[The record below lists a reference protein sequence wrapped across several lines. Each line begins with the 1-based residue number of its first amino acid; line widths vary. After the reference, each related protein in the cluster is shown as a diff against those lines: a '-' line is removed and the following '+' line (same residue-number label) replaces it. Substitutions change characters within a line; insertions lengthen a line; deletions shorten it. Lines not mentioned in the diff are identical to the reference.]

1 MIPIRQSVKE
11 TILSLPTL
19 SATKAAPGIETRVLG
34 ADALDALAPQWAA
47 RVEACDRA
55 TVFSGPLFQT
65 ALARVFFPDL
75 PRRAVAVF
83 RGAAL
88 AGLLPLMPL
97 PLRQGPMTLRE
108 AGFAR
113 NPHTLRNH
121 LLCDPDPDTVGG
133 LLAAALGAVSSD
145 TLLLQNL
152 PDAGGTLALCAD
164 AAQRLGCRVDP
175 PTPGRTLMVCDF
187 EGSYDDYLATRSGQ
201 FRRQIRKRRRDL
213 EAAGALSIP
222 ALSGAAIT
230 AAMPAWRA
238 VVAASWQGQADEGE
252 DMSQATWAFHESLA
266 ACGRL
271 WIAYLDGR
279 PIAAL
284 RMLEDS
290 RAAYVHTMHF
300 DPAMRELAPGV
311 VIFDA
316 MMRDAARRGVARVD
330 FNGANHFFSRWATGS
345 LAHSTLR
352 IYRNTLRGRAG
363 RMARRLLA
371 ARRAAGQPKQA

>member
-1 MIPIRQSVKE
+1 MSPVS
-11 TILSLPTL
+11 LSPTE
-19 SATKAAPGIETRVLG
+19 AAPGIAARVLE
-34 ADALDALAPQWAA
+34 ADDLDALAAQWAA
-47 RVEACDRA
+47 RAAACDGA

-65 ALARVFFPDL
+65 ALARAFFPDVA
-75 PRRAVAVF
+75 RRAVAVF

-121 LLCDPDPDTVGG
+121 LLCDPDPDTIGG
-133 LLAAALGAVSSD
+133 LVAAALGAVSSD

-152 PDAGGTLALCAD
+152 PDAGGTPALCAD
-164 AAQRLGCRVDP
+164 AARRRGCRVDP
-175 PTPGRTLMVCDF
+175 PMPGRTLMVCDF
-187 EGSYDDYLATRSGQ
+187 EGAYDDYLATRSGQ
-201 FRRQIRKRRRDL
+201 FRRQIRKRRREL
-213 EAAGALSIP
+213 EAAGAVSIP
-222 ALSGAAIT
+222 ALRGAGIV

-238 VVAASWQGQADEGE
+238 VVAASWQGQTDGGE
-252 DMSQATWAFHESLA
+252 DMSKATWAFHERLA
-266 ACGRL
+266 GNGLL
-271 WIAYLDGR
+271 WIAYLDER

-316 MMRDAARRGVARVD
+316 MMRDAATRGVARVD

-345 LAHSTLR
+345 LAHGTLR

-363 RMARRLLA
+363 QMARRLLA
-371 ARRAAGQPKQA
+371 ARRATRQPKQA